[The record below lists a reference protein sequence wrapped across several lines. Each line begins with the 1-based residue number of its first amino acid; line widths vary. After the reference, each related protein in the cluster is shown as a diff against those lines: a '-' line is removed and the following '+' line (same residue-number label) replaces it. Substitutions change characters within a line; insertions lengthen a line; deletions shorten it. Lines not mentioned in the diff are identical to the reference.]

1 MNNNYRRGSVWW
13 VDLPLDTSTHVQG
26 GARPCV
32 IVSNTNCQHS
42 SVVTVCPMSTRIDKI
57 PTHVKVNVRKEG
69 QVLCEQITTIDASE
83 LGDYCGCVNR
93 DGMEKVDAV
102 LSKYLSWGKEDR
114 DIMDTDSRITELEAK
129 IDKMS
134 QMLEFMCWREQK
146 K

>member
-32 IVSNTNCQHS
+32 IVSNTNCQHN

-83 LGDYCGCVNR
+83 LRDYCGHVNR